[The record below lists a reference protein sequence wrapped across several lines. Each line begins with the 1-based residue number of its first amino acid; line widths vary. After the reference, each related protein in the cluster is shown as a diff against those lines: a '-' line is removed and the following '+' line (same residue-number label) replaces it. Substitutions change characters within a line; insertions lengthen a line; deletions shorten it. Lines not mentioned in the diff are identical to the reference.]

1 MIELRQVAKV
11 YPPQQSALNG
21 VSLSIE
27 SGEFA
32 CIAGASGAGKSTLL
46 RILFGAEVPTGGSAR
61 VVGRDMAQLPHQQ
74 LPNFRRD
81 VGFVFQDYKL
91 LPARTVLENVTF
103 PLEVQGYSA
112 QVRAAMGLK
121 MLETVGLAGEAHR
134 FPESLS
140 GGEQQR
146 VAVLRA
152 LIHRPRLL
160 LADEPTGNLDPGMT
174 ATVFRLL
181 QEANRQGITIVV
193 ASHDLALIEQMGFRT
208 IVLDRGKIVG
218 DFAQREARS

>member
-1 MIELRQVAKV
+1 
-11 YPPQQSALNG
+11 
-21 VSLSIE
+21 
-27 SGEFA
+27 
-32 CIAGASGAGKSTLL
+32 
-46 RILFGAEVPTGGSAR
+46 
-61 VVGRDMAQLPHQQ
+61 MAQLPHQQ
-74 LPNFRRD
+74 LPSFRRD

-121 MLETVGLAGEAHR
+121 MLETVGLAAEAHR

>member
-11 YPPQQSALNG
+11 YPPQQTALNG
-21 VSLSIE
+21 VSLTIQP
-27 SGEFA
+27 GEFT

-46 RILFGAEVPTGGSAR
+46 RILFGAEVPTGGNAR
-61 VVGRDMAQLPHQQ
+61 VVGRDMAHLPHQQ
-74 LPNFRRD
+74 LPSFRRD

-91 LPARTVLENVTF
+91 LPTRTVLENVTF
-103 PLEVQGYSA
+103 PLEVQGYSE
-112 QVRAAMGLK
+112 QVRSSMGLR
-121 MLETVGLAGEAHR
+121 MLETVGLVGEAHR
-134 FPESLS
+134 LPESLS

-152 LIHRPRLL
+152 LIHRPHLI

-181 QEANRQGITIVV
+181 EEANRQGITIVV

-208 IVLDRGKIVG
+208 IVLDRGKVVG
-218 DFAQREARS
+218 DFARREKRL

>member
-103 PLEVQGYSA
+103 PLEVQGYST
-112 QVRAAMGLK
+112 QIRAAMGLK